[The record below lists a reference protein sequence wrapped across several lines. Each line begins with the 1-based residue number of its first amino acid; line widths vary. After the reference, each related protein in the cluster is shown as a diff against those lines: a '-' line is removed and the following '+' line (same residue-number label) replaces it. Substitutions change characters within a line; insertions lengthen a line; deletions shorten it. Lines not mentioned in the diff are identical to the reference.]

1 MDSELKN
8 ELDRARKLKYNL
20 AVVSVPGMGCSRLLK
35 QYIADNPEVKYINKP
50 GEELGDFN
58 ILDLAFD
65 LNSEA
70 LKWAD
75 DYFHQA
81 GSGQGIA
88 IAINTPY
95 IFSSEEYRYSFVR
108 GHVYKEYWLKTADI
122 GETAEILL
130 LMKIKCSRKRVEEIW
145 RDSGGLRQLIKYEAV
160 ADGGLIDAVIEP
172 ILKVVSRCSPA
183 DLEKLGLVENGKIK
197 SKLLAGNV
205 GLSNK
210 DLDIKVAFDLSVTEA
225 GQSTGERLTQT
236 EANILRIMVTD
247 SGEITKEGVSNIKW
261 GEGKYDALS
270 DRAINKAMRRLS
282 EKLVKHKIITIPKV
296 GYKIVKQDGS

>member
-1 MDSELKN
+1 M
-8 ELDRARKLKYNL
+8 
-20 AVVSVPGMGCSRLLK
+20 
-35 QYIADNPEVKYINKP
+35 
-50 GEELGDFN
+50 
-58 ILDLAFD
+58 
-65 LNSEA
+65 
-70 LKWAD
+70 
-75 DYFHQA
+75 
-81 GSGQGIA
+81 
-88 IAINTPY
+88 
-95 IFSSEEYRYSFVR
+95 
-108 GHVYKEYWLKTADI
+108 
-122 GETAEILL
+122 
-130 LMKIKCSRKRVEEIW
+130 
-145 RDSGGLRQLIKYEAV
+145 IKYEAV

-282 EKLVKHKIITIPKV
+282 EILVKHKIITIPKV